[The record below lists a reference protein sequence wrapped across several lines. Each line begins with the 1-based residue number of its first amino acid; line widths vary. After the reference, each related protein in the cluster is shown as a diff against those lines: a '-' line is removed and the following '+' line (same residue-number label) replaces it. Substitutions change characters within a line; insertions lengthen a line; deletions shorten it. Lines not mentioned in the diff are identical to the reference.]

1 MEDYRA
7 WQGQFVPLSKSF
19 RLIAYSRRYNYP
31 NHNPIRSD
39 NHSAIVD
46 AEDLAALIRK
56 LKLGPVQ
63 VVGHSYG
70 AYISMFLALKH
81 PELVRSLVLSEPP
94 VMKWLNDIPQGKPLL
109 DDFMNN
115 MWLPCAWAFRR
126 QQPETALRISVDWF
140 GSHESPPSGPSAT
153 YAELPADVR
162 SLLMQDIGEWQA
174 LTTSSDAFPSLS
186 REQARQIRKP
196 VLLLSG
202 SRSVP
207 ALKLIAAELARTLP
221 SVQFAV
227 LEGATH
233 EMWSEVPQ
241 ELTSR
246 IQPFLLEHEP
256 RGGTILPKSSPKANR
271 GGESER

>member
-1 MEDYRA
+1 
-7 WQGQFVPLSKSF
+7 
-19 RLIAYSRRYNYP
+19 
-31 NHNPIRSD
+31 
-39 NHSAIVD
+39 
-46 AEDLAALIRK
+46 
-56 LKLGPVQ
+56 
-63 VVGHSYG
+63 
-70 AYISMFLALKH
+70 MFLALKH

-256 RGGTILPKSSPKANR
+256 RGGTILPKSSPKTNR